1 MPETVMPSRAM
12 TSDRRKSGAKSRSS
26 AALAQAGFPGSA
38 ALRAFEAAGRLLSF
52 KKAAQELKVTESAIS
67 FQIRQLERDLG
78 LDLFER
84 GHRQIKLTPAAR
96 AYLAVVRQA
105 HREIA
110 DATLS
115 LAARESLLVRIS
127 LVPALAEFWLVPQ
140 LGALRRALPDVAIA
154 VMTSSDLAD
163 LDRDEIDIAIRYGAG
178 AWPRAR
184 IEPLLEEYIVPVAH
198 PDIARQLG
206 SRSIAAAAEIPLI
219 LNLQHPDEWSSWQEA
234 RRQRGGLAI
243 GREMLRLETSGLVLQ
258 AAMEQLGI
266 AIGRRPFID
275 RFLER
280 GDLVALSDRD
290 QPSGKGYFILTPLGR
305 RGLRSEITAVADFLR
320 SRASAAGAAIA

>member
-1 MPETVMPSRAM
+1 MPSRAM
-12 TSDRRKSGAKSRSS
+12 TTDRHGKSTPKRRLS

-52 KKAAQELKVTESAIS
+52 KKAAQELKVTESAVS

-96 AYLAVVRQA
+96 AYLAVIRQA

-115 LAARESLLVRIS
+115 LASRESHLVRIS
-127 LVPALAEFWLVPQ
+127 LVPALAEHWLVPQ
-140 LGALRRALPDVAIA
+140 LGALRQALPDIAIA

-178 AWPRAR
+178 SWPRAR

-198 PDIARQLG
+198 PDIARHLG
-206 SRSIAAAAEIPLI
+206 SRSIAAATEIPLI
-219 LNLQHPDEWSSWQEA
+219 LNLQHPDEWSSWLEA
-234 RRQRGGLAI
+234 KRQRGGLAI

-258 AAMEQLGI
+258 AAREKLGI

-275 RFLER
+275 RFILR
-280 GDLVALSDRD
+280 GDLVALSGNE
-290 QPSGKGYFILTPLGR
+290 QASGKGYFILTPLGR
-305 RGLRSEITAVADFLR
+305 RGLRPEIAAVAGFLR
-320 SRASAAGAAIA
+320 DRVSAAGAAIA

>member
-1 MPETVMPSRAM
+1 MPSRA
-12 TSDRRKSGAKSRSS
+12 TTTDRRGKSTPKRRLS

-52 KKAAQELKVTESAIS
+52 KKAAQELKVTESAVS

-96 AYLAVVRQA
+96 AYLAVIRQA

-115 LAARESLLVRIS
+115 LASRESHLIRIS
-127 LVPALAEFWLVPQ
+127 LVPALAEHWLVPQ
-140 LGALRRALPDVAIA
+140 LGALRKALPDIAIA

-178 AWPRAR
+178 SWPRAR

-198 PDIARQLG
+198 PDIAHQLG
-206 SRSIAAAAEIPLI
+206 IRSIAAATEIPLI
-219 LNLQHPDEWSSWQEA
+219 LNLQHPDEWSSWLEA
-234 RRQRGGLAI
+234 KRQRSGLAI

-258 AAMEQLGI
+258 AAREKLGI

-275 RFLER
+275 RFLQR
-280 GDLVALSDRD
+280 GDLVALSGNE
-290 QPSGKGYFILTPLGR
+290 QASGKGYFILTPLGR
-305 RGLRSEITAVADFLR
+305 RGLRPEIAAVAGFLR
-320 SRASAAGAAIA
+320 DRVSAAGAAIA